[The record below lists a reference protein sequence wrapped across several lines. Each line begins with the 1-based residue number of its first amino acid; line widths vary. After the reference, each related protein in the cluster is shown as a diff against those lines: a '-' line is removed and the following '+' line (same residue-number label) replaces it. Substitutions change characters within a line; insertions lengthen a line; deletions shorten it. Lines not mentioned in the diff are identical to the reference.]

1 MAFTCK
7 RDQPVVDVTV
17 VVAVDVVVDHAA
29 VDVVAVVSEVKFLL
43 IATGGGGGDGKFSVR
58 KKFLLFTNK
67 HNQNKNKS
75 CLRKGKKQLKFD

>member
-1 MAFTCK
+1 MAFSCK

-17 VVAVDVVVDHAA
+17 VVNVAAVVD
-29 VDVVAVVSEVKFLL
+29 VVSEVKFLL

>member
-1 MAFTCK
+1 MKTNRPF
-7 RDQPVVDVTV
+7 VDVDVAAAVVADV
-17 VVAVDVVVDHAA
+17 VVAVDVVAV
-29 VDVVAVVSEVKFLL
+29 VDVVSKVRFLL

-67 HNQNKNKS
+67 HKQNKNKS

>member
-1 MAFTCK
+1 MAFSCK

-17 VVAVDVVVDHAA
+17 VVNVAAVVD
-29 VDVVAVVSEVKFLL
+29 VVSEVKFLL

-58 KKFLLFTNK
+58 KKFSLFTNK

-75 CLRKGKKQLKFD
+75 CFRKGKKQLKFD